1 MKNEFNFQPSS
12 FTLHESVN
20 DSVGEG
26 DVRHMNLY
34 AIQGLSS
41 IEEYLGSGDDDIRT
55 VGF

>member
-26 DVRHMNLY
+26 DVRHMNLD